1 MSFLDDFGL
10 FAMIDF
16 LKNKKKTTK
25 KAKHK
30 TPPLIERRYKYITH
44 THTHTSSKQASKK
57 DSVSKKPLARKSN
70 NERLSGKR
78 PGIFRER
85 KR

>member
-1 MSFLDDFGL
+1 LDDFGL
-10 FAMIDF
+10 FAID
-16 LKNKKKTTK
+16 LKNKKKNDEK
-25 KAKHK
+25 SK

-44 THTHTSSKQASKK
+44 THTHTHQASKQASKK

>member
-1 MSFLDDFGL
+1 MILT
-10 FAMIDF
+10 IDF
-16 LKNKKKTTK
+16 FLFEKTKQTKTKTTTK
-25 KAKHK
+25 KQHK
-30 TPPLIERRYKYITH
+30 TPLIERADTN
-44 THTHTSSKQASKK
+44 TLHTHTSSKK

>member
-1 MSFLDDFGL
+1 MKLAAL
-10 FAMIDF
+10 LTIDF
-16 LKNKKKTTK
+16 FFFEKTNKNKNKTK
-25 KAKHK
+25 KQHK
-30 TPPLIERRYKYITH
+30 TPLIERRYKYITH
-44 THTHTSSKQASKK
+44 THQASKK